1 MLGEIFPVDMWA
13 IVPLTALTFIV
24 LSDAIDSLAEHYAWL
39 RLSRAGAYAV
49 GVGMI
54 LVFFLIDSLL
64 NDDLGSFARLVW
76 IVLAAGVPT
85 IIKHMADPD
94 KGPRI
99 ERLRAGSDKTN
110 TMVSWPQV
118 VAYLE
123 TMAAMAYKAHA
134 NEQENAESW
143 LDMALWAEYLRQHPE
158 VSPLEISIRDRKR
171 IIAQW
176 VQTQKAN
183 EK

>member
-64 NDDLGSFARLVW
+64 NDDQAALRGSSGSCWRLGSRPSSSTW
-76 IVLAAGVPT
+76 QTPT
-85 IIKHMADPD
+85 R
-94 KGPRI
+94 GP
-99 ERLRAGSDKTN
+99 GS
-110 TMVSWPQV
+110 SGC
-118 VAYLE
+118 A
-123 TMAAMAYKAHA
+123 
-134 NEQENAESW
+134 
-143 LDMALWAEYLRQHPE
+143 
-158 VSPLEISIRDRKR
+158 RDRTR
-171 IIAQW
+171 PTPW
-176 VQTQKAN
+176 
-183 EK
+183 

>member
-1 MLGEIFPVDMWA
+1 
-13 IVPLTALTFIV
+13 
-24 LSDAIDSLAEHYAWL
+24 
-39 RLSRAGAYAV
+39 
-49 GVGMI
+49 
-54 LVFFLIDSLL
+54 
-64 NDDLGSFARLVW
+64 
-76 IVLAAGVPT
+76 
-85 IIKHMADPD
+85 
-94 KGPRI
+94 
-99 ERLRAGSDKTN
+99 
-110 TMVSWPQV
+110 MVSWPQV